1 MNKQIFF
8 LSGMFR
14 CGTNLLRSIMNQNPN
29 FYISPNSFLP
39 EIFHL
44 LHRTKETNQ
53 YKDWKR
59 LDIDINYKD
68 NEMYFDDIIKNTFNN
83 YYSSYKQKYIMD
95 QARWGAPGN
104 YRLLMY
110 YEFLPKK
117 FVMLIRPFEDILK
130 SWIRYYKVPQYRI
143 SKLCDDL
150 MVEHGAIGQGMLA
163 LETLIQN
170 QKSSHLKIISYDDF
184 CNNPKKEIKELYKF
198 LDIPYYKGHK
208 FTNLKQVDT
217 KGIKPSIVRTNKIE
231 KINYKDDIVIP
242 DNILQ
247 KYSKQINLLKNLIE
261 IKSNDY

>member
-39 EIFHL
+39 EICHL

-53 YKDWKR
+53 YKDWKK

-68 NEMYFDDIIKNTFNN
+68 NELYYNDIIKNTFNS
-83 YYSSYKQKYIMD
+83 YYSSYKHKYIMD
-95 QARWGAPGN
+95 QARWGTSGN

-110 YEFLPKK
+110 YDFLPKK
-117 FVMLIRPFEDILK
+117 FVMLVRPFEDILK

-150 MVEHGAIGQGMLA
+150 MGEYGSMGQGILA
-163 LETLIQN
+163 LETLIHY
-170 QKSSHLKIISYDDF
+170 QKTSHLKIISYDSL
-184 CNNPKKEIKELYKF
+184 CNKPKETITELYDF
-198 LDIPYYKGHK
+198 LNIPFYKHK
-208 FTNLKQVDT
+208 FKNFRQVDT
-217 KGIKPSIVRTNKIE
+217 SGVKPSIIRTNKIE
-231 KINYKDDIVIP
+231 KINYKDNIVIP
-242 DNILQ
+242 KNIKE
-247 KYSKQINLLKNLIE
+247 KYKKQIMLLNE
-261 IKSNDY
+261 YC